1 MRMRRI
7 KRFVD
12 MLAVVAST
20 GVALAP
26 FAASARMLH
35 LEWPGGGS
43 LPVVAAGERVTAVV
57 SNASPAAVDW
67 RVRIEGRESFG
78 GSFAMPELQCAL
90 QPGAVRRVELPPAPA
105 NGCWRVVAEAAA
117 ADGSTVRDERRY
129 AVMDAHSVTP
139 LVEDGSFRI
148 GVHVHCA
155 RYPQELCNRVV
166 EAVAR
171 TGAKLVRTD
180 YAFMFADVYP
190 DGPDVAHW
198 ERADRLLKNFRDH
211 GLALD
216 AIIYG
221 TPEWAAIPE
230 LKALKGRGVWG
241 VATKPGLFG
250 KFAGEM
256 AARYG
261 TRIAYYEIGNE
272 LDAFPANKLPPREML
287 RIQREAYEAIKKAAP
302 DAKVIPCG
310 WASGGLLI
318 HPAEVPKWGNPELA
332 ELFLK
337 EGRRWFD
344 AWPIHGHGAWDI
356 YQYWFEEKFKPAL
369 KELGVDGLPWLANE
383 TARSSFMG
391 QENDAAVDVWRKIL
405 YSRAHGAR
413 DYVWYN
419 LRATRPDPNSAEG
432 GYGLMTMDLEP
443 RATYPA
449 LSAVTTIFQGLD
461 FDRRIVSEGPRQLY
475 SFKGAKD
482 GFAGIVLAGWYV
494 DFSDGTPV
502 RVRTDAKR
510 ALAADLMDN
519 RRMVPVADGETV
531 FRWGDRPS
539 ALLLEGATFAECV
552 AADLDVKA
560 PPPTP
565 RIIGGDGSQGRTWD
579 IELSDQGGWPVN
591 LHEGMPH
598 LEHRLWQGW
607 EDAFS
612 RLWFDRAGADRIR
625 FHAEGQDDKHGAEDG
640 IELTFER
647 EGVGRKTYLAKPIR
661 RSGRADYYDVT
672 LSPAET
678 GLDAAALTN
687 GFGLCIRLLDD
698 DGEGLD
704 GWLQLKRGVPPPFI
718 RVRFK

>member
-1 MRMRRI
+1 MRMKKTRW
-7 KRFVD
+7 FSVV
-12 MLAVVAST
+12 LAVVAAT
-20 GVALAP
+20 G
-26 FAASARMLH
+26 AAADGTGQK
-35 LEWPGGGS
+35 GGFRLLLDVGGA
-43 LPVVAAGERVTAVV
+43 LPVATTGQRVTAVV
-57 SNASPAAVDW
+57 SNASPASVDW
-67 RVRIEGRESFG
+67 RVRIEGNETFG
-78 GSFAMPELQCAL
+78 GTFAVPEFRCTL
-90 QPGAVRRVELPPAPA
+90 PSGAVQRIELPPAPVK
-105 NGCWRVVAEAAA
+105 GCWRVVGEATA
-117 ADGSTVRDERRY
+117 ADGSTARDERRY
-129 AVMDAHSVTP
+129 AVMDAHPVTP
-139 LVEDGSFRI
+139 VVEDGTFRI
-148 GVHVHCA
+148 GVHVHCG
-155 RYPQELCNRVV
+155 RYPQALSDRVV

-190 DGPDVAHW
+190 EGPDAAHW
-198 ERADRLLKNFRDH
+198 ERADRLLKNIRDH

-221 TPEWAAIPE
+221 NPEWATIPE
-230 LKALKGRGVWG
+230 LRAIKGRGVWS
-241 VATKPGLFG
+241 VATVPGLFG

-310 WASGGLLI
+310 WASGGLMI

-356 YQYWFEEKFKPAL
+356 YQYWFEEKFQPAL
-369 KELGVDGLPWLANE
+369 KELGVDDPPWLANE

-405 YSRAHGAR
+405 YSRAYGAR

-419 LRATRPDPNSAEG
+419 LRATRSDPNSAEG

-475 SFKGAKD
+475 RFKGVKD

-494 DFSDGTPV
+494 DFSDGARV

-510 ALAADLMDN
+510 VWAADMMNN
-519 RRMVPVADGETV
+519 RSEVPVADGETV
-531 FRWGDRPS
+531 FRWGDRPG

-560 PPPTP
+560 PPPAP
-565 RIIGGDGSQGRTWD
+565 RIIGGDGSKGRTWD

-607 EDAFS
+607 EDVFS
-612 RLWFDRAGADRIR
+612 RLWFDRVGADRIHFR
-625 FHAEGQDDKHGAEDG
+625 AEGQDDKRGAEDG

-647 EGVGRKTYLAKPIR
+647 EGAGRKTYLAKPIR
-661 RSGRADYYDVT
+661 RSGRADFYDVT
-672 LSPAET
+672 LGPDET

-687 GFGLCIRLLDD
+687 GFGLCVRLLDD

-718 RVRFK
+718 RIRFK

>member
-1 MRMRRI
+1 MKIMKQI
-7 KRFVD
+7 GS
-12 MLAVVAST
+12 VASAALS
-20 GVALAP
+20 VMALA
-26 FAASARMLH
+26 ADSGLSSIVAI
-35 LEWPGGGS
+35 ETGS
-43 LPVVAAGERVTAVV
+43 TLPVVEAGISPALVV
-57 SNASPAAVDW
+57 SNSLVHRVAWTVSVDGDDMRGHCFRISEAVCRLEAGESRRILLSPYLAKGVWRLAVD
-67 RVRIEGRESFG
+67 VSEEKKSV
-78 GSFAMPELQCAL
+78 C
-90 QPGAVRRVELPPAPA
+90 RVE
-105 NGCWRVVAEAAA
+105 
-117 ADGSTVRDERRY
+117 RRF
-129 AVMDAHSVTP
+129 AVLDPHPVTP
-139 LVEDGSFRI
+139 VVEDGSFRV

-155 RYPQELCNRVV
+155 RYPQQLSDRVV

-190 DGPDVAHW
+190 EGPDAAHW
-198 ERADRLLKNFRDH
+198 ERADHLLKQFRDH

-221 TPEWAAIPE
+221 NPEWAMIPE
-230 LKALKGRGVWG
+230 LKALEGRGKWS
-241 VATKPGLFG
+241 VATRPGLFG
-250 KFAGEM
+250 KFAGEI

-261 TRIAYYEIGNE
+261 NRISYYEIGNE
-272 LDAFPANKLPPREML
+272 LDAFPSNKLPPREML

-310 WASGGLLI
+310 WASGGLMI
-318 HPAEVPKWGNPELA
+318 YPAEVPKWGNPELA

-356 YQYWFEEKFKPAL
+356 YQYWFEEKFQPAL
-369 KELGVDGLPWLANE
+369 KELGVDDLPWLANE

-405 YSRAHGAR
+405 YSRAYGAR

-475 SFKGAKD
+475 RFKGVKD
-482 GFAGIVLAGWYV
+482 AFAGIVLAGWYV
-494 DFSDGTPV
+494 DFSDGARV

-510 ALAADLMDN
+510 VWAADMMNN
-519 RRMVPVADGETV
+519 RSEVPVADGETV
-531 FRWGDRPS
+531 FRWGDRPG

-560 PPPTP
+560 PPPAP
-565 RIIGGDGSQGRTWD
+565 RIIGGDGSKGRTWD

-607 EDAFS
+607 EDVFS
-612 RLWFDRAGADRIR
+612 RLWFDRVGADRIHFR
-625 FHAEGQDDKHGAEDG
+625 AEGQDDKRGAEDG

-647 EGVGRKTYLAKPIR
+647 EGAGRKTYLAKPIR

-672 LSPAET
+672 LGPAET

-687 GFGLCIRLLDD
+687 GFGLCVRLLDD

-704 GWLQLKRGVPPPFI
+704 CWLQLKRGVPPPFI
-718 RVRFK
+718 RVKFQ

>member
-1 MRMRRI
+1 MNMFCI
-7 KRFVD
+7 SVLLTAATPLF
-12 MLAVVAST
+12 
-20 GVALAP
+20 
-26 FAASARMLH
+26 ASARALS
-35 LEWPGGGS
+35 LECAAAVSVETGS
-43 LPVVAAGERVTAVV
+43 TLPVVEFGNSPTLVV
-57 SNASPAAVDW
+57 SNSTARPAVWTISAKGDDGFGRSFRLPEEARHITVGGVSRMPLPASLAKGVWRLAVD
-67 RVRIEGRESFG
+67 VREGSNAICHVEHR
-78 GSFAMPELQCAL
+78 FAVLDPH
-90 QPGAVRRVELPPAPA
+90 P
-105 NGCWRVVAEAAA
+105 
-117 ADGSTVRDERRY
+117 
-129 AVMDAHSVTP
+129 VTP
-139 LVEDGSFRI
+139 VVEDGSFRI
-148 GVHVHCA
+148 GVHVHCG
-155 RYPQELCNRVV
+155 RYPQALSDRVV

-190 DGPDVAHW
+190 NGPDVAHW

-221 TPEWAAIPE
+221 NPEWAIIPE
-230 LKALKGRGVWG
+230 LKAVKGGGNWS
-241 VATKPGLFG
+241 VATKPGVFG

-318 HPAEVPKWGNPELA
+318 HPAEVPKWGSPELA

-344 AWPIHGHGAWDI
+344 AWPIHGHGAWDM
-356 YQYWFEEKFKPAL
+356 YQYWFEEKFQPAL
-369 KELGVDGLPWLANE
+369 KELGMEKMPWLANE

-405 YSRAHGAR
+405 YSRAYGAR

-419 LRATRPDPNSAEG
+419 LRATRPNPDSAEG
-432 GYGLMTMDLEP
+432 GYGIMTMELEP

-461 FDRRIVSEGPRQLY
+461 FDRRIVSDGPRQLY
-475 SFKGAKD
+475 RFKGAKD

-494 DFSDGTPV
+494 DFTDGARV

-510 ALAADLMDN
+510 VWAADLMNN
-519 RRMVPVADGETV
+519 RRMVPVTGGETV
-531 FRWGDRPS
+531 FRWGDMPR
-539 ALLLEGATFAECV
+539 ALLLEGATFADCV

-560 PPPTP
+560 PPPAP
-565 RIIGGDGSQGRTWD
+565 RVIGGDGSPQRMCD
-579 IELSDQGGWPVN
+579 LELSDQGGWPVN

-607 EDAFS
+607 QDVFS
-612 RLWFDRAGADRIR
+612 RLWFDRVGADRIHLR
-625 FHAEGQDDKHGAEDG
+625 AAGQDDKRGAEDG
-640 IELTFER
+640 IELTFEC
-647 EGVGRKTYLAKPIR
+647 EGGGRKTYLAKPVR
-661 RSGRADYYDVT
+661 RSGKADFYDVT
-672 LSPAET
+672 LGPSET

-687 GFGLCIRLLDD
+687 GFGLCIRVLDD